1 MENTVEFTV
10 DVLDYGRH
18 GVIAKEPRT
27 GLTGSGDTR
36 EEALDD
42 LRRQLWYRIDCDDI
56 PPAEG
61 PVRSIETITV

>member
-1 MENTVEFTV
+1 MVEFAV
-10 DVLDYGRH
+10 RVLDYGRH

-27 GLTGSGDTR
+27 RCTGEGATA

-42 LRRQLWYRIDCDDI
+42 LRRQLWTFIEHDFV

-61 PVRSIETITV
+61 PVESIVNITV